1 MLLRSS
7 LEQATHRI
15 VVRRRLPAPFAA
27 VRIYV
32 SSEGGL
38 RYLARGMAQVDAPL
52 LRLAAETVRPGNTVW
67 DIGANLGLF
76 SFAAAVAA
84 GPAGSVLAVEPDATL
99 AGLLRRSAAL
109 NRGHAPVDVL
119 PAAVSDD
126 LSVARFHIA
135 KRNRSTNHLDGFG
148 TSQTGGVRATEL
160 VPAFTLDW
168 LAAHLGAPD
177 VIKIDVEEAEA
188 AVLAGGCRV
197 LELASSIICE
207 VAARNSA
214 IVRDTLN
221 RHGYVLY
228 EGDRP
233 SAERVPVADPPPTT
247 LAVRE
252 SARST
257 SLPDVRTVIRLLTFK
272 KGKPSD
278 R

>member
-1 MLLRSS
+1 MLIRSS

-27 VRIYV
+27 ARIYV

-38 RYLARGMAQVDAPL
+38 RYLGRGMARVDPPL
-52 LRLAAETVRPGNTVW
+52 LRLAAEMVRPGNTVW

-84 GPAGSVLAVEPDATL
+84 GPGGSVLAVEPDTVL

-126 LSVARFHIA
+126 LSVARFHTA
-135 KRNRSTNHLDGFG
+135 RRNRSTNHLDGFG
-148 TSQTGGVRATEL
+148 TSQTGGVRATDL
-160 VPAFTLDW
+160 VPTFTLDW
-168 LAAHLGAPD
+168 LATHFAAPD

-188 AVLAGGCRV
+188 AVLAGGSRV
-197 LELASSIICE
+197 LGLASKIICE
-207 VAARNSA
+207 VAARNFA
-214 IVRDTLN
+214 VVRDTLN

-228 EGDRP
+228 DGDRP
-233 SAERVPVADPPPTT
+233 SAERVPVGDAQWNT

-252 SARST
+252 SVRSA
-257 SLPDVRTVIRLLTFK
+257 SSPDMRPI
-272 KGKPSD
+272 PAA
-278 R
+278 